1 MTVSQISSR
10 RSSRVLSTGSWLVA
24 LAIVLVVT
32 LSTLAHAQPVSGHD
46 DLVSPTS
53 LKEAL

>member
-1 MTVSQISSR
+1 MRKLVIIA
-10 RSSRVLSTGSWLVA
+10 VVAVVA